1 MWIITA
7 AVSNMGHLTFRVNV
21 YMNIYIYICT
31 ISETISRL
39 HTDIYIYIHV
49 QGIYYDI
56 MGSYILAT
64 LFLFG
69 LSKNG
74 DANMC
79 PRQIG
84 ISVVD

>member
-21 YMNIYIYICT
+21 YMNIYIYVLLVKPSPDSIQT
-31 ISETISRL
+31 
-39 HTDIYIYIHV
+39 YIYIHV

>member
-1 MWIITA
+1 
-7 AVSNMGHLTFRVNV
+7 
-21 YMNIYIYICT
+21 
-31 ISETISRL
+31 
-39 HTDIYIYIHV
+39 
-49 QGIYYDI
+49 

-64 LFLFG
+64 LVLFG

-84 ISVVD
+84 ISVVE

>member
-21 YMNIYIYICT
+21 YMNIYICT

-74 DANMC
+74 DANKG

-84 ISVVD
+84 MSVVD